1 MNSNVRMTWQLKFQ
15 SRCSEDFSTC
25 WSRSKQLLLPSAS
38 GWDLCYVKVTQ
49 SCPALWDPVD
59 YIVHGILQV
68 RILEW
73 VAFPFSRGSPQ
84 PRDRTQVSCISGRF
98 FTNWAIREALKWYK
112 REYIWPLS
120 LDPCTE
126 PGISWTLV
134 RSMLMNGLW
143 LVLLSFRMWE
153 CGLVTIMGQPHI

>member
-1 MNSNVRMTWQLKFQ
+1 MYWYQHLSCGLSPQTLLSCLCCFRVWQNTSNIKW
-15 SRCSEDFSTC
+15 
-25 WSRSKQLLLPSAS
+25 
-38 GWDLCYVKVTQ
+38 YVKVAQ
-49 SCPALWDPVD
+49 LCPTLCDPVD

-68 RILEW
+68 RLLEW